1 MGLAEKSVRILWQT
15 NSLVNKVIKNIE
27 RFQSNFYSV
36 ESLGINIASPKIIEQ
51 WTVFA
56 QNGPFGF
63 DIHKAYDFCSII
75 ESNDID
81 TIIETGTNAGDTT
94 EFLAKQ
100 YPDKKIITCETDP
113 SLVTIARL
121 RLDKFKNVSVFE
133 ASSEFIVRD
142 VNQDKHNIIYFLDA
156 HFQAYWPL
164 KDELHLIKRGFVMI
178 DDFCIGSS
186 NYYYDTY
193 DKVKCDIN
201 LIKLYAK
208 PQDAY
213 VNNVLFHYPLP
224 NHQKYFVKSGR
235 GFYQKG
241 FSSKVFLN
249 KNFRRVV

>member
-63 DIHKAYDFCSII
+63 DIHKAYDYCSII

-121 RLDKFKNVSVFE
+121 RLDKFKNVSTT
-133 ASSEFIVRD
+133 AINYAVR
-142 VNQDKHNIIYFLDA
+142 Y
-156 HFQAYWPL
+156 
-164 KDELHLIKRGFVMI
+164 
-178 DDFCIGSS
+178 
-186 NYYYDTY
+186 
-193 DKVKCDIN
+193 
-201 LIKLYAK
+201 
-208 PQDAY
+208 
-213 VNNVLFHYPLP
+213 
-224 NHQKYFVKSGR
+224 
-235 GFYQKG
+235 
-241 FSSKVFLN
+241 
-249 KNFRRVV
+249 